1 MNEEFDD
8 LGWSIRKTSEKTSES
23 PWKVKERLR
32 AGQYRARKA
41 GRRTIIE
48 PASVR
53 EVWAKLPIAT
63 FAPPRV
69 RRSAR
74 TAQSENQQT

>member
-1 MNEEFDD
+1 MNHDD

-32 AGQYRARKA
+32 AGQYRAWKA
-41 GRRTIIE
+41 GRRTIVD

-53 EVWAKLPIAT
+53 EVWETLPVAT

-69 RRSAR
+69 RRPAR
-74 TAQSENQQT
+74 TAQSETSQT